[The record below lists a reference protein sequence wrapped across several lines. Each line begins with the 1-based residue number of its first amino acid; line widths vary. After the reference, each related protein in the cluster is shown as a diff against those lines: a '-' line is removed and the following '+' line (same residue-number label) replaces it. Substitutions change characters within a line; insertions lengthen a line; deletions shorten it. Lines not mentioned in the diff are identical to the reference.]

1 MTKSRIDLIDEIY
14 LALEDLA
21 GENLDGFITD
31 EIYTR
36 RKVQLLAIA
45 VDNDITKQDLDQA
58 RIRRYGVGA

>member
-21 GENLDGFITD
+21 NENLDGFITD

-58 RIRRYGVGA
+58 RIRRYGVSA